1 MRQTKMC
8 PDCSG
13 RKFAVMAELHDSDDR
28 RVPATPWINGWNLGS
43 FEVWMCLRCGYT
55 ALYAR
60 NLPQD
65 IEKLAQA
72 SPELLRVVDAESG
85 GGPYR

>member
-13 RKFAVMAELHDSDDR
+13 RKFAVTELKDSDR
-28 RVPATPWINGWNLGS
+28 CRVPVLPPKEGS
-43 FEVWMCLRCGYT
+43 FEVWICARCGYT

-65 IEKLAQA
+65 IEDMARRY
-72 SPELLRVVDAESG
+72 PDELRVVDAESG
-85 GGPYR
+85 GQGPYR